1 MSESFP
7 GKTLENNAGETVA
20 QRKNKF
26 GCLSVVIYSLK
37 LDISLIT
44 FCNIKHLLL
53 WDVTSNFSFVFY
65 FNVFP

>member
-7 GKTLENNAGETVA
+7 GNTLENNAGETVA

-53 WDVTSNFSFVFY
+53 WDVTTNSFRLFD